1 MPRKSLVTAMS
12 RTTDKAAMQ
21 EKLDNAVSFEC
32 IRRKC
37 TGDPNTCRYSY
48 DVAASPEIPLCGI
61 LGYECDRGQYRD
73 ELIAK
78 RR

>member
-1 MPRKSLVTAMS
+1 MS
-12 RTTDKAAMQ
+12 RATDKAAMQ
-21 EKLDNAVSFEC
+21 EKLDNA
-32 IRRKC
+32 IRHKC

-61 LGYECDRGQYRD
+61 LGGECDRGQYRD
-73 ELIAK
+73 KLIAK

>member
-1 MPRKSLVTAMS
+1 MRRDLV
-12 RTTDKAAMQ
+12 AA
-21 EKLDNAVSFEC
+21 ETKV
-32 IRRKC
+32 RRELQRHC

-61 LGYECDRGQYRD
+61 MGGECDRGQYRD

>member
-1 MPRKSLVTAMS
+1 MRRDIV
-12 RTTDKAAMQ
+12 AAVAK
-21 EKLDNAVSFEC
+21 E
-32 IRRKC
+32 RRELQRHC
-37 TGDPNTCRYSY
+37 TGDPNTCRHSY
-48 DVAASPEIPLCGI
+48 DVAAAPEIPLCGI